1 MFHRAPVV
9 SRFELLQDAQVRE
22 NHILE
27 EFESEEFGKV
37 RMPRPAAQF
46 DRTPATVRAMAPM
59 LGADN
64 AAILAELGYDASDIA
79 RLESSRVVH
88 NQSKKESAGG

>member
-1 MFHRAPVV
+1 
-9 SRFELLQDAQVRE
+9 
-22 NHILE
+22 
-27 EFESEEFGKV
+27 
-37 RMPRPAAQF
+37 MPRPAARF
-46 DRTPATVRAMAPM
+46 DRTPSTIREMAPM

-88 NQSKKESAGG
+88 NQTKEGIRRWIKRIQLQL